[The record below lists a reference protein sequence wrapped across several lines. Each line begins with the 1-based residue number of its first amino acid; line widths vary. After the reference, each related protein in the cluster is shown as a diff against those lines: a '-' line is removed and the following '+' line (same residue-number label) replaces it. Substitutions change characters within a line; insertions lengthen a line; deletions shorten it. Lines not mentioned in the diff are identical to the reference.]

1 MQKNYRSVKNIFLWA
16 GLTFCML
23 IASITTFAQQA
34 GGARPH
40 VELPDEP
47 VRSAIF
53 KNCSACH
60 GIDVYAY
67 NALARNGWQ
76 SLIDTLHKQQR
87 DLEISPQHES
97 ILLDYLVKNFGPETI
112 PFPREYVPAEITE
125 FFSDTDARVFLENV
139 CAQCHEIRVFGQR
152 NNTEQWRNLVLEMR
166 ENGAVLSNEDLERLV
181 EWLGRVRGPLPRQ

>member
-1 MQKNYRSVKNIFLWA
+1 MAQALIISAKDIPKVQHGKRSVKKLFLCA

-23 IASITTFAQQA
+23 TASFSTIAQQA

-67 NALARNGWQ
+67 NALDRNGWQ

-87 DLEISPQHES
+87 DLEISPQHET
-97 ILLDYLVKNFGPETI
+97 LLVRKPFHFPASMFQRKSQNFFPI
-112 PFPREYVPAEITE
+112 PMPVSSWKMYAPNAMKFACLDNVITR
-125 FFSDTDARVFLENV
+125 S
-139 CAQCHEIRVFGQR
+139 
-152 NNTEQWRNLVLEMR
+152 
-166 ENGAVLSNEDLERLV
+166 NGATWYWKCGKMVQS
-181 EWLGRVRGPLPRQ
+181 